1 MSVSFLIKPRGNR
14 RKEAHSQSIPKQRTD
29 ISGARNSFRF
39 NHRQPMTSSN
49 AKTPE
54 QPTLKRNEF
63 RAPNTSPSPLWSSVF
78 SVSSVLNLRV
88 AVLAL
93 LLQAFQT
100 HAETILFRNA
110 TIHTVTDG
118 VIPDASILVKDGTI
132 TEIGQNLKNARKR
145 ADKIVRL
152 NGAHLYPGL
161 IASTSSLGL
170 VEINALRQTRDYREV
185 GSYTPD
191 VFSWVSVN
199 PDSELIPVARANGI
213 SHFLAVPEGGT
224 VPGVSGLMATAGW
237 TVENMAVKPLAAL
250 HVAWPGMSLSATGSR
265 KPADQQKQAK
275 ERVQKIDE
283 FFNQAEAY
291 AKAKKATPKDRF
303 KPVPAWEPM
312 IPFLKGD
319 APIIIHAAQAPT
331 VKSAAEWAA
340 GRGYKNTII
349 AGGRDAWRVA
359 KTLAKHKTPVI
370 YESTFDQ
377 PGRDFDPYDIQYK
390 APELLRQAGVTVA
403 ISMGA
408 GSFAT
413 SNVRNLPYAAAQSIA
428 FGMPEAEALKAI
440 TLTPARI
447 LGVGDRLGSIQKG
460 KEATFI
466 AVDGDIFDIR
476 SNVQRMWIAGK
487 EVSLESRHT
496 RLYEKYKARPKTGE

>member
-1 MSVSFLIKPRGNR
+1 MIPRND
-14 RKEAHSQSIPKQRTD
+14 KAH
-29 ISGARNSFRF
+29 
-39 NHRQPMTSSN
+39 
-49 AKTPE
+49 E
-54 QPTLKRNEF
+54 QPALKRNKF
-63 RAPNTSPSPLWSSVF
+63 RAPNTSRSPLWSSVF
-78 SVSSVLNLRV
+78 SVSSVLNSR
-88 AVLAL
+88 ALAIALPL
-93 LLQAFQT
+93 LAFQT

-118 VIPDASILVKDGTI
+118 VIPNASILVKDGRI
-132 TEIGQNLKNARKR
+132 VGIGEKLKNARKR
-145 ADKIVRL
+145 ADKVVRL

-161 IASTSSLGL
+161 IAATSSLGL

-237 TVENMAVKPLAAL
+237 TVETMAVEPLAAL
-250 HVAWPGMSLSATGSR
+250 HVAWPGMTISATSNR
-265 KPADQQKQAK
+265 KPDDQAKQAR

-283 FFNQAEAY
+283 FFSQAEAY
-291 AKAKKATPKDRF
+291 AKAKRATTEDQF

-312 IPFLKGD
+312 IPFLAGD
-319 APIIIHAAQAPT
+319 APIIIHAAKAPT

-340 GRGYKNTII
+340 GRGYKNVVI

-377 PGRDFDPYDIQYK
+377 PARDTDSYDIQFK
-390 APELLRQAGVTVA
+390 APEILRQAGVTVA

-428 FGMPEAEALKAI
+428 FGLPEDEALKAI
-440 TLTPARI
+440 TLTPAQL
-447 LGVGDRLGSIQKG
+447 LGVGDRLGSLEKG

-466 AVDGDIFDIR
+466 AVDGDLFDIR

-496 RLYEKYKARPKTGE
+496 RLFEKYQARPKAGE

>member
-1 MSVSFLIKPRGNR
+1 MSLLFPHSNR
-14 RKEAHSQSIPKQRTD
+14 EAAD
-29 ISGARNSFRF
+29 LISGSRSPQASINTPFLKTE
-39 NHRQPMTSSN
+39 NHGGGFLVS
-49 AKTPE
+49 
-54 QPTLKRNEF
+54 LC
-63 RAPNTSPSPLWSSVF
+63 SSVF
-78 SVSSVLNLRV
+78 SVRSGLKSG
-88 AVLAL
+88 AAL
-93 LLQAFQT
+93 ITLLFLPFQS

-110 TIHTVTDG
+110 TIHTVSG
-118 VIPDASILVKDGTI
+118 PVIPSGSIMVKNGRI
-132 TEIGQNLKNARKR
+132 VEIGEKLKDARKR

-161 IASTSSLGL
+161 IATTSSLGL

-237 TVENMAVKPLAAL
+237 TVETMAVKPLAAL
-250 HVAWPGMSLSATGSR
+250 HLAWPAMTISATSSR
-265 KPADQQKQAK
+265 KPADQEKQAR

-291 AKAKKATPKDRF
+291 AKAKEATPKDRF
-303 KPVPAWEPM
+303 KSVPAWEPM

-319 APIIIHAAQAPT
+319 APIIIHADKTAT
-331 VKSAAEWAA
+331 VKSAVEWAA
-340 GRGYKNTII
+340 GRNYQNVII

-359 KTLAKHKTPVI
+359 KLLAKHKTPVI
-370 YESTFDQ
+370 YEATFDQ
-377 PGRDFDPYDIQYK
+377 PARDTDPYDIQFK
-390 APELLRQAGVTVA
+390 APEILRKAGATVA
-403 ISMGA
+403 ISMGT

-428 FGMPEAEALKAI
+428 FGMPEAEALKAL
-440 TLTPARI
+440 TLIPAKL
-447 LGVGDRLGSIQKG
+447 LGVGDRLGSIEKG

-476 SNVQRMWIAGK
+476 ANVQRMWIAGK

-496 RLYEKYKARPKTGE
+496 RLYEKYKARPKTGK